1 MKRLLAILIVLLG
14 VSPLAA
20 QDISPALLEDIES
33 IEAFTSEA
41 RDLDPLQEVDRRF
54 PARAD
59 AIEQVTGIVRADVPP
74 EEAERMNVFYVAFDF
89 LEPGDDYL
97 TYFLEALEAQVGG
110 YYDPDTKEMNTLLIT
125 GGELG
130 DELPLFERII
140 YAHEFVH
147 ALQDQY
153 FDLNMLEEVTAD
165 NPDQTQAL
173 VSLIE
178 GDATLV
184 MNIYTQEISSRNP
197 LGTAMQL
204 LAQGIRTNTLT
215 LPPGLPEIVAAE
227 LLSAYTDGMV
237 FVSALQ
243 ADGGWEAVNDAFQ
256 PENLPQSTEQI
267 LHPEKYLNGEGP
279 LAVEFIDPPLDP
291 AWQTVWDTTLGEF
304 YLRQYL
310 RTQLPNN
317 LANRAAAG
325 WGGDHYQIYRHS
337 ENGDLA
343 WLLRIEWDSAQE
355 AAEFADAYT
364 EFAGERFE
372 GVVADN
378 SCWSTAGEALCFIDD
393 ETSTTI
399 AYAPT
404 LDMAGTLIDSQA

>member
-41 RDLDPLQEVDRRF
+41 RDLDLLQEVDRRF
-54 PARAD
+54 PARSD

-393 ETSTTI
+393 ASSTTI